1 VTAGLKGDARMVR
14 SVGDK
19 AVELFAYGF
28 NCSESVLLALTREFN
43 KPTDPIIPSIATGF
57 GGGIARTG
65 STCGTLTGAI
75 MTIGL
80 IVGRNKPDET
90 EKRDTVYEMVAKMI
104 MEFEKEFGNSL
115 CRNLTK
121 CDLRTP
127 EGHEKFLF
135 QKIRE
140 TACPRFVRW
149 SANYATNLI
158 RSR

>member
-1 VTAGLKGDARMVR
+1 MVK
-14 SVGDK
+14 SIGDK
-19 AVELFAYGF
+19 AVELFASGY

-65 STCGTLTGAI
+65 STCGALTGAI

-80 IVGRNKPDET
+80 TVSRNRPDET
-90 EKRDTVYEMVAKMI
+90 EKRDTVYGMASKMI
-104 MEFEKEFGNSL
+104 VEFEKEFGTSL
-115 CRNLTK
+115 CKNLTK

-127 EGHEKFLF
+127 EGHEKFLS

-140 TACPRFVRW
+140 TVCPKFVRW
-149 SANYATNLI
+149 SANYATHLI

>member
-1 VTAGLKGDARMVR
+1 MVR

-19 AVELFAYGF
+19 AVELFASGF

-43 KPTDPIIPSIATGF
+43 KAVDPIIPSVATGF

-65 STCGTLTGAI
+65 STCGALTGAI

-80 IVGRNKPDET
+80 TVSRNKPDET
-90 EKRDTVYEMVAKMI
+90 EKRDTVYRMALKMI
-104 MEFEKEFGNSL
+104 VGFEKEFGTSL
-115 CRNLTK
+115 CKTLTK

-127 EGHEKFLF
+127 EGHEKFLS

-140 TACPRFVRW
+140 TVCPKFVRW
-149 SANYATNLI
+149 SANYATHLI
-158 RSR
+158 GSR